1 MVMVSAVLFGQIL
14 LLLYSVA
21 DFSGYSPGDGGPK
34 RTPLVRKTVPSIHAN
49 FQSFT
54 SECLN

>member
-1 MVMVSAVLFGQIL
+1 MVMISAVLFGKVL

-49 FQSFT
+49 SFT